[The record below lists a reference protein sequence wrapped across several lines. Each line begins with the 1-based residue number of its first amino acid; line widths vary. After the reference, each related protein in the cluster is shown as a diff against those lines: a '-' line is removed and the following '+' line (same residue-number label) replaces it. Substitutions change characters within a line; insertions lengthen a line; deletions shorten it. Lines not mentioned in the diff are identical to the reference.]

1 MSLVAVEPGSG
12 VLVFESESTTLLDI
26 PGAAFD
32 AMIDEVNRPA
42 DNDRAG
48 NFGMQRALLA
58 FEALFRHSAGVDTI
72 ELISETGSRAMVDRS
87 TINRVRASIEENAAE
102 AGAQTIELSG
112 RLLELDLA
120 KRSFRVHG
128 ILGDVETIS
137 FSDVMEPLVRE
148 TLDSFVSATIA
159 VTTSGERELLNLQS
173 LADAPL
179 TRFNERRSIETIIDE
194 QQIVPLDDIESLAL
208 PEASEI
214 PLDQFQSVIK
224 SLRRSADQ

>member
-1 MSLVAVEPGSG
+1 
-12 VLVFESESTTLLDI
+12 
-26 PGAAFD
+26 
-32 AMIDEVNRPA
+32 
-42 DNDRAG
+42 
-48 NFGMQRALLA
+48 
-58 FEALFRHSAGVDTI
+58 
-72 ELISETGSRAMVDRS
+72 
-87 TINRVRASIEENAAE
+87 VRASIEENAAE